1 MTPTTKLEAVNIM
14 LSSIG
19 DSPVNSLNSG
29 LVDAEI
35 AETILNGINREIQGK
50 GWHFNTEI
58 KMKLSP
64 SIDNEIALPQNCL
77 RVDRT
82 VTDKDEDVIQR
93 GGRLY
98 NKTTHSFILK
108 SPVEVDMVVLL
119 DFEDIPEAARRY
131 ITIRASR
138 IFQDRVVGDETLH
151 TFQQSDEMQAMVELM
166 DEEAIT
172 ADYSIF
178 DNYDVAR
185 VLHRGIATRLG

>member
-19 DSPVNSLNSG
+19 ESPVNSLNSG

-35 AETILNGINREIQGK
+35 AETILNGINREVQGK

-58 KMKLSP
+58 KMRLSP
-64 SIDNEIALPQNCL
+64 SLNNEIVLPPNTL
-77 RVDRT
+77 RVDRA
-82 VTDKDEDVIQR
+82 VYDKDQDLIQR
-93 GGRLY
+93 GGKLY
-98 NKTTHSFILK
+98 NKSTHSFTITAA
-108 SPVEVDMVVLL
+108 VELDMVVLL

-131 ITIRASR
+131 ITIRAAR
-138 IFQDRVVGDETLH
+138 IFQDRVVGDQELH
-151 TFQQSDEMQAMVELM
+151 AFQQTDEMQAWVELQ
-166 DEEAIT
+166 DEEAQT
-172 ADYSIF
+172 ADYSVF

>member
-19 DSPVNSLNSG
+19 ESPVNSLNSG

-58 KMKLSP
+58 KMRLSP
-64 SIDNEIALPQNCL
+64 SLDNEVVLPPNTL
-77 RVDRT
+77 RVDRALNN
-82 VTDKDEDVIQR
+82 KDEDLIQR
-93 GGRLY
+93 GGKLY
-98 NKTTHSFILK
+98 NKSNHSFNIT
-108 SPVEVDMVVLL
+108 SAVEVDMVILL

-131 ITIRASR
+131 ITIRAAR
-138 IFQDRVVGDETLH
+138 IFQDRVVGSQELH
-151 TFQQSDEMQAMVELM
+151 AFQQSDEMQAWIELQ
-166 DEEAIT
+166 DEEAQT
-172 ADYSIF
+172 ADYSVF

>member
-19 DSPVNSLNSG
+19 ESPVNSLNSG

-35 AETILNGINREIQGK
+35 AETILNGINREVQGK

-58 KMKLSP
+58 KMKLTP

-82 VTDKDEDVIQR
+82 KTDKDEDVIQR
-93 GGRLY
+93 GGKLY
-98 NKTTHSFILK
+98 NKSTHSFTIK
-108 SPVEVDMVVLL
+108 SSIEVDMVVLL

-131 ITIRASR
+131 ITIRAAR
-138 IFQDRVVGDETLH
+138 IFQDRVVGDDTLH

>member
-19 DSPVNSLNSG
+19 ESPVNSLNSG

-35 AETILNGINREIQGK
+35 AETILNGINREVQGK

-58 KMKLSP
+58 KMRLSP
-64 SIDNEIALPQNCL
+64 SLDGEIALPPNTL

-82 VTDKDEDVIQR
+82 YYDKDEDLIQR

-98 NKTTHSFILK
+98 NKTNHSYTI
-108 SPVEVDMVVLL
+108 SNTVEVDMVVLL

-138 IFQDRVVGDETLH
+138 IFQDRVVGDQELH
-151 TFQQSDEMQAMVELM
+151 AFQQSDEMQAWVELQ
-166 DEEAIT
+166 DEEAQT
-172 ADYSIF
+172 ADYSVF

>member
-19 DSPVNSLNSG
+19 ESPVNSLNSG

-35 AETILNGINREIQGK
+35 AETILNGINREVQGK

-93 GGRLY
+93 GGKLY
-98 NKTTHSFILK
+98 NKTTHSFTI
-108 SPVEVDMVVLL
+108 SSSIEVDMVVLL

-131 ITIRASR
+131 ITIRAAR
-138 IFQDRVVGDETLH
+138 IFQDRVVGDDTLH
-151 TFQQSDEMQAMVELM
+151 SFQQSDEMQAMVELM

>member
-19 DSPVNSLNSG
+19 ESPVNSLNSG

-35 AETILNGINREIQGK
+35 AETILNGINREVQGK

-82 VTDKDEDVIQR
+82 ITDKDEDVIQR

-108 SPVEVDMVVLL
+108 SPIEVDMVVLL

-138 IFQDRVVGDETLH
+138 IFQDRVVGDDTLH